1 MPQNSKAMSLFANVG
16 IAETYLSD
24 CGIDIVVANEI
35 DPARSK
41 FYQHLY
47 PETVMVEG
55 DIKEPGVQAQLLDYA
70 RQEPID
76 LIMATPPCQGMSTA
90 GKKDQNDERNFLIT
104 YAVKMVQDLK
114 PKYVFLE
121 NVPEQLR
128 TSIPYQGTKVL
139 IPDYVQQE
147 LGKDYNFNDQF
158 VMDAEDYSVPQT
170 RERAIMLLTRKDL
183 SYVWQTP
190 PKHDHIIT
198 MAEAIGDLSS
208 LDPEVHDLPLADRQ
222 KLFPDFEQKKA
233 AGLKV
238 SPWHYP
244 PRHIHRQVVSL
255 MHTPTG
261 ETAFHNIDQFKPRK
275 QDGTLVKGFKNTYK
289 RQAWDRPG
297 YTITMY
303 NRTIGSQNNVHPGR
317 YLGKDQDGFDIYSD
331 ARVLTVFELMRIMS
345 LPDNW
350 NIPSWA
356 SEHFVRQVIGEGI
369 PPMLVKNI
377 MQELVRVHE

>member
-1 MPQNSKAMSLFANVG
+1 MPQNIKAMSLFANVG

-158 VMDAEDYSVPQT
+158 VMDAED
-170 RERAIMLLTRKDL
+170 
-183 SYVWQTP
+183 
-190 PKHDHIIT
+190 
-198 MAEAIGDLSS
+198 
-208 LDPEVHDLPLADRQ
+208 
-222 KLFPDFEQKKA
+222 
-233 AGLKV
+233 
-238 SPWHYP
+238 
-244 PRHIHRQVVSL
+244 
-255 MHTPTG
+255 
-261 ETAFHNIDQFKPRK
+261 
-275 QDGTLVKGFKNTYK
+275 
-289 RQAWDRPG
+289 
-297 YTITMY
+297 
-303 NRTIGSQNNVHPGR
+303 
-317 YLGKDQDGFDIYSD
+317 
-331 ARVLTVFELMRIMS
+331 
-345 LPDNW
+345 
-350 NIPSWA
+350 
-356 SEHFVRQVIGEGI
+356 
-369 PPMLVKNI
+369 
-377 MQELVRVHE
+377 